1 VGVAGNDVTN
11 RWRPWDPG
19 SCRFNDSTIPHL
31 LAVVLM
37 MLFSIAV
44 LVFVLCCTAIPRSAG
59 SCSGKLMDVFS
70 YKQYMNALDER
81 MYSLPLILCNC

>member
-1 VGVAGNDVTN
+1 M
-11 RWRPWDPG
+11 G
-19 SCRFNDSTIPHL
+19 SCSSVDPIDSTIPHL

-44 LVFVLCCTAIPRSAG
+44 LVLVLCYTAIPRSAG

-81 MYSLPLILCNC
+81 IYSLPLILCNC